1 VANKAKDPQVAL
13 GRAVRL
19 RREELGLSQEDLAAR
34 IGDDQS
40 WISHIENGHSNP
52 AYSIVDG
59 IARALDWT
67 LEQLV
72 ASAQSLETADRRP
85 LDRALADSH
94 NVEPLD

>member
-13 GRAVRL
+13 GRAICL
-19 RREELGLSQEDLAAR
+19 RREELGLTQEELASR
-34 IGDDQS
+34 TGDDQS
-40 WISHIENGHSNP
+40 WISHVENGHSNP

-59 IARALDWT
+59 IARALEWT

-85 LDRALADSH
+85 LNRPLASSH